1 MPEAELVK
9 VKEWSGK
16 WTINEFYRPI
26 AEALTSK
33 FSKELGH
40 IAVPGVLFI
49 DDRESKAQPKGRRVY
64 ATCGKVPGIW
74 VDVIKQMTNRWFT
87 HYIVFYKKNTDQM
100 SREQIISLVY
110 HELRHI
116 APDGDLRPHSIED
129 FTEMI
134 DKLGPNWASTKA
146 NIPDLL
152 DESIINWDDIQG
164 PPSLFPEQ
172 NRLQVVK

>member
-1 MPEAELVK
+1 MPEQDLVK

-26 AEALTSK
+26 AEALIKK
-33 FSKELGH
+33 FGNELGH
-40 IAVPGVLFI
+40 IANHSILFI
-49 DDRESKAQPKGRRVY
+49 DDRESKAMPKGRRVY
-64 ATCGKVPGIW
+64 ATCGKVPGLW

-87 HYIVFYKKNTDQM
+87 HYIVFYKKNTDMM
-100 SREQIISLVY
+100 SKEQIISLVY

-116 APDGDLRPHSIED
+116 DIAGELRPHCIED
-129 FTEMI
+129 FAEMI

-146 NIPDLL
+146 NIPNLL
-152 DESIINWDDIQG
+152 DDSIVSWADIQG
-164 PPSLFPEQ
+164 PLSLFPEH